1 LPIRMHNAY
10 LFPDLPMNENLET
23 YNNASASY
31 SIQDFSLYQGLREE
45 RDNLA
50 QALVILLAEF
60 SRLGPEVTGSIGYQ
74 ATVRRARAAL
84 DNVRIDRQ

>member
-1 LPIRMHNAY
+1 VLHSIEEHC
-10 LFPDLPMNENLET
+10 
-23 YNNASASY
+23 Y
-31 SIQDFSLYQGLREE
+31 SIHDFSLYQGLREE

-60 SRLGPEVTGSIGYQ
+60 NSHLGPETGNISYQ
-74 ATVRRARAAL
+74 AAVRRARAAL